1 VDGVQSIESD
11 LQMKDTGRKQE
22 TIMKFLNTFLVML
35 GLGFTLSASA
45 KTLTTDPLTGLPLY
59 PATDSRLH
67 LGNEPTKIPDSQICK
82 SKMQSDFYSIFDTKV
97 DVTVAWYTAHLAGFH
112 KAHVFANERSQDT
125 FYNDAGTV
133 IVSVTGSRGKDG
145 ENTDAY
151 SVSYHRFDPGLPV
164 KTIIGFTQA
173 KIVCQ

>member
-1 VDGVQSIESD
+1 
-11 LQMKDTGRKQE
+11 MKL
-22 TIMKFLNTFLVML
+22 LNTFLVTL

-82 SKMQSDFYSIFDTKV
+82 SKMQSDFYAIMDTKV
-97 DVTVAWYTAHLAGFH
+97 DATVAWYAAHLTGFH
-112 KAHVFANERSQDT
+112 KAHGFANGRSQDT
-125 FYNDAGTV
+125 FYNDAGTMV
-133 IVSVTGSRGKDG
+133 VSVTGSRGKEG

-151 SVSYHRFDPGLPV
+151 SVSYHRLEPGLPA
-164 KTIIGFTQA
+164 KTIIGFAQA

>member
-1 VDGVQSIESD
+1 
-11 LQMKDTGRKQE
+11 
-22 TIMKFLNTFLVML
+22 MKFFNTFFVVL

-45 KTLTTDPLTGLPLY
+45 ATLTTDPLTGLPLY
-59 PATDSRLH
+59 PGTDSRFH

-82 SKMQSDFYSIFDTKV
+82 SKMQSDFYPIFDTKV
-97 DVTVAWYTAHLAGFH
+97 DVTVAWYASHLAGFH
-112 KAHVFANERSQDT
+112 KAHGFANERSQDT

-133 IVSVTGSRGKDG
+133 VVSVTASRGKEGD
-145 ENTDAY
+145 NTDAY
-151 SVSYHRFDPGLPV
+151 SVSYHRLEPGLPA